1 MNIPATERDKRRMC
15 INIYLYT
22 KSSCSLSNEMQ
33 GPRSSLLTDLERFS
47 AQDHKKKTKS
57 AFPTAAVGTNNSLTD
72 FLSIFFFFFQNEKS
86 LLFSSWM

>member
-15 INIYLYT
+15 INIYLYI

-47 AQDHKKKTKS
+47 AQDHKKTQECIS
-57 AFPTAAVGTNNSLTD
+57 DSGRRHQQFPH
-72 FLSIFFFFFQNEKS
+72 
-86 LLFSSWM
+86 